1 MQGSGRSSEGKV
13 IPLEIKRQ
21 LFHLVLLS
29 LWLVPV
35 LYFPAPVTLF
45 IMFSVLLINLFV
57 VRRVKPFY
65 ALFNVFIR
73 HLEREE
79 NLDRPGIQALYANL
93 GVTLSFLLFG
103 KLSSVGIVVLALGDS
118 FSTLIGKL
126 FGKIRIF
133 LNERKTWEGSIA
145 FFLGTYLILLPFLG
159 FERSLLIAIA
169 GSLIEAVDLPADDN
183 LTIPIATTALAY
195 LV

>member
-1 MQGSGRSSEGKV
+1 MHGSGRFSEGKD

-21 LFHLVLLS
+21 LFHIVLLS

-45 IMFSVLLINLFV
+45 IMISVLLINFLV
-57 VRRVKPFY
+57 VRRIKPFY
-65 ALFNVFIR
+65 ILFSVFIE
-73 HLEREE
+73 HLERKQ

-93 GVTLSFLLFG
+93 GITASFLLFG
-103 KLSSVGIVVLALGDS
+103 ELSSVGIVVLALGDS
-118 FSTLIGKL
+118 LSTLIGKL
-126 FGKIRIF
+126 FGRNRIF
-133 LNERKTWEGSIA
+133 FNERKTWEGTFS

-159 FERSLLIAIA
+159 FDISLLIAIA
-169 GSLIEAVDLPADDN
+169 GSLLEAMDLPMDDN
-183 LTIPIATTALAY
+183 LLIPIVTTAFAY